1 MVSHEQPYFG
11 PGVER
16 ALEEGMVVSIE
27 TDIRHPEVGYV
38 KVEDAVAV
46 TADGYEPLGDLGR
59 EDWVVVD

>member
-1 MVSHEQPYFG
+1 M
-11 PGVER
+11 ER

-27 TDIRHPEVGYV
+27 TDIRHPEVGFV

-59 EDWVVVD
+59 EDWVVID